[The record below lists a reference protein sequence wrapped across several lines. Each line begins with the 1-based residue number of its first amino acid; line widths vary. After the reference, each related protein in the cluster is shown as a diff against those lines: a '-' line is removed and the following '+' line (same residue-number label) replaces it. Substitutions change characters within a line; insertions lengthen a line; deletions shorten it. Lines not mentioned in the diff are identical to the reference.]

1 MNITIQSTKNEKSI
15 RASTICV
22 KGSEGTDWIALDL
35 NVRGRWTRDEV
46 SFYLPASEQET
57 VKEIA
62 RLWNTLSV
70 AKIEVRLDAE
80 AA

>member
-22 KGSEGTDWIALDL
+22 KSDDGTEWIALDL
-35 NVRGRWTRDEV
+35 NVNDESARDEV
-46 SFYLPASEQET
+46 GFYLPISEKAIVE
-57 VKEIA
+57 EIA

-70 AKIEVRLDAE
+70 AKVQP
-80 AA
+80 